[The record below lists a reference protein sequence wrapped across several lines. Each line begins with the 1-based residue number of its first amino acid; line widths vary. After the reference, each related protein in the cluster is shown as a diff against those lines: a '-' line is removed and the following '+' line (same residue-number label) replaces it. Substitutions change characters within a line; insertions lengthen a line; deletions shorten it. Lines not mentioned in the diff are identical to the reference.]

1 MNNKLKIDKQH
12 IINGTPN
19 QINACPIA
27 IALNEWLQENEKAEV
42 STSYTVITI
51 SNSDPEYL
59 DDLIT
64 LWHDKKLANWIENY
78 DSKCSAPTIQIDRQ
92 MEKLKYS
99 SEYTS
104 DYQSLNRQWQRL
116 YDALSNDIYEN
127 SKHAL

>member
-78 DSKCSAPTIQIDRQ
+78 DSKCSAPTIHIEID
-92 MEKLKYS
+92 EKFENIKLVRSNTK
-99 SEYTS
+99 
-104 DYQSLNRQWQRL
+104 L
-116 YDALSNDIYEN
+116 YH
-127 SKHAL
+127 SKHKRED